1 MRFLKSNKNYKF
13 NLKYVLGEIF
23 LLFIGISLAI
33 WFNNWNTTKRSN
45 KDKEIAI
52 VKITEEI
59 SNNLV
64 EIQIAQD
71 SNQKIAEAFAE
82 FKKLFDGNSSNV
94 IATPSEFNSLQKKY
108 PRFFRLT
115 DSILIETDTYRY
127 SGVTFI
133 QLEIPALTQ
142 IAWETTRT
150 MAITN
155 EFNYECLYE
164 IESLYNLQRRVQ
176 IEIDKAADALQKRAL
191 EDLMNILPITDQLNR
206 QLIDNYNKML
216 EQISSCR

>member
-71 SNQKIAEAFAE
+71 SNQKIQKHLQNLKSYSTEI
-82 FKKLFDGNSSNV
+82 LQMSSPLRANL
-94 IATPSEFNSLQKKY
+94 IAYRK
-108 PRFFRLT
+108 
-115 DSILIETDTYRY
+115 SILGFLD
-127 SGVTFI
+127 
-133 QLEIPALTQ
+133 
-142 IAWETTRT
+142 
-150 MAITN
+150 
-155 EFNYECLYE
+155 
-164 IESLYNLQRRVQ
+164 
-176 IEIDKAADALQKRAL
+176 
-191 EDLMNILPITDQLNR
+191 
-206 QLIDNYNKML
+206 
-216 EQISSCR
+216 